1 MATSARSCSSGLLL
15 VFLLAVCAASGSEER
30 VRVTPTV
37 IGCYPAATNDSGAN
51 ATARAFRASLLPLLG
66 ALPSAAAP
74 TGFASLRSDRALARG
89 VCFGDAAPSDCLACL
104 SVAAKNLTDGCGAT
118 TRLAGV
124 WNDGCFVSY
133 ADTVAPSATTL
144 VSTALVPRSESS
156 GPNDS
161 NGFSSLTAGLFYA
174 LVAMQFVNLMLTI
187 ANALN

>member
-15 VFLLAVCAASGSEER
+15 VFLLAVCAASASEET

-37 IGCYPAATNDSGAN
+37 IGCYPAATNGSSFN
-51 ATARAFRASLLPLLG
+51 ATAFRASLLPLLG

-74 TGFASLRSDRALARG
+74 TGFASLRSDRTLARG

-104 SVAAKNLTDGCGAT
+104 SALAKNLTDGCGAAT

-144 VSTALVPRSESS
+144 LSTALVPRSEPSDT
-156 GPNDS
+156 NDS
-161 NGFSSLTAGLFYA
+161 NGFINLTLVLLYA

-187 ANALN
+187 TNAFN